1 MSKIKDARDLARG
14 LRQGVQG
21 IIDDNRT
28 HSGRIQDVSVRRRS
42 TYNNSR
48 QKNIGQEWIA
58 NLHVLRTTATEN
70 PESRVMLGKGRDE
83 RAASAYKMLR
93 TRTLQ
98 RMRQHDWHIIG
109 VTSPV
114 QGDGKSLTSVNLALS
129 LAKEQTL
136 SVILAELD
144 LRRSSICQHLGVDP
158 VRGLSDFLEDRAML
172 ESVLFRPEGTKRI
185 AILPNT
191 ELYENSSETLS
202 SPRVSDLIEQLRGDD
217 KGRVVICDL
226 PPYLVTDDV
235 LAFTPLVDAF
245 LIVVNEGS
253 TPRDVLKKGL
263 DILKDMPI
271 LGVVLNRS
279 DEATSGYYY

>member
-14 LRQGVQG
+14 ISQGVQG
-21 IIDDNRT
+21 IIDDDGT
-28 HSGRIQDVSVRRRS
+28 HSRRIQDVSVRRRS
-42 TYNNSR
+42 TYNNSG
-48 QKNIGQEWIA
+48 QKNTGQEWIA
-58 NLHVLRTTATEN
+58 NLHFLRTTATEN

-136 SVILAELD
+136 SVILAEFD
-144 LRRSSICQHLGVDP
+144 LRRSSVCRHLGVDP
-158 VRGLSDFLEDRAML
+158 VHGLSDFLKGRAKL
-172 ESVLFRPEGTKRI
+172 DNVLFRPEGTERI
-185 AILPNT
+185 AVLPNN
-191 ELYENSSETLS
+191 EVYENSSETLS
-202 SPRVSDLIEQLRGDD
+202 SPKIADLIERLRSDD

-253 TPRDVLKKGL
+253 TPRDVLRKGL
-263 DILKDMPI
+263 DILRDLPI

-279 DEATSGYYY
+279 EEATSGYYY